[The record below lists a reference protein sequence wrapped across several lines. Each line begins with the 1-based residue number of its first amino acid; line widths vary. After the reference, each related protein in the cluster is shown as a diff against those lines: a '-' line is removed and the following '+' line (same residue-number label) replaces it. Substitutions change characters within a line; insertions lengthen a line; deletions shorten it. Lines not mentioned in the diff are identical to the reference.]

1 MIGVGPGVKYSE
13 LEAMASYPT
22 EQHVILV
29 RQWEDLP
36 NLDGDLL
43 DTVCNSKYN
52 AWYTPG
58 FSL

>member
-1 MIGVGPGVKYSE
+1 MKYSE

-43 DTVCNSKYN
+43 DTVCNSEYPVCH
-52 AWYTPG
+52 TPG
-58 FSL
+58 CNLSQ

>member
-43 DTVCNSKYN
+43 DTVCNSEYP
-52 AWYTPG
+52 ACFTSG
-58 FSL
+58 CSL